1 MASNINPFV
10 LTAVGL
16 RFIPTDEELVA
27 YFLLRKIIG
36 VPTPETFVF
45 DCDLYGDE
53 NPWQLWNRY
62 SSRINLNP
70 YDGSKDLYFFTKLK
84 RKKPNAVRVE
94 RRVGIGA
101 WQGEDAKNSIMSSTA
116 PHICIGS
123 KKRLRFEKSGTHHDG
138 KWIMHEYSLNAS
150 LLPPSFPPTIVSKQ
164 HSILFSYLINYM

>member
-1 MASNINPFV
+1 MNPYE

-27 YFLLRKIIG
+27 YFLLRWISG
-36 VPTPETFVF
+36 VSIPETFVSE
-45 DCDLYGDE
+45 CDLYGEE
-53 NPWQLWNRY
+53 NPWELWNKHSNRV
-62 SSRINLNP
+62 NFNP
-70 YDGSKDLYFFTKLK
+70 CDGSRDLYFFTKLK

-101 WQGEDAKNSIMSSTA
+101 WQGEDGKNSIMCSTA

-123 KKRLRFEKSGTHHDG
+123 KKRLRFEKSGTPHDG

-150 LLPPSFPPTIVSKQ
+150 LLPPNFPPTIVSKQ
-164 HSILFSYLINYM
+164 HSILFIYLFI